1 MEDVFKIEGIQTTV
15 FDFDGTIA
23 NTMPFLSRLAVE
35 LITKAYFIEEKEA
48 LKRYRETTGLRFA
61 CQLEVIFP
69 NHPMNRKVA
78 KTFEQKKRKEIFK
91 LPLFADVI
99 STFTFL
105 KSCGIK
111 RFICSST
118 DEELVKEYCKMK
130 GLWDLVDGV
139 FGYKAGFEKFTQLAF
154 LIENC
159 GLNPKEVLFI
169 GDSLKDYEF
178 AKDKGIEFIG
188 ITGMF
193 SKEEFQKKG
202 ARAIDGLCEL
212 RRLLKG

>member
-1 MEDVFKIEGIQTTV
+1 MEDVFKIDGIQTTV

-35 LITKAYFIEEKEA
+35 LITEAYSIKKKEA
-48 LKRYRETTGLRFA
+48 LKKYRETTGLRFA
-61 CQLEVIFP
+61 CQLEVMFP
-69 NHPMNRKVA
+69 NHPKNRKVA
-78 KTFEQKKRKEIFK
+78 EIFEQRKRKGIFK
-91 LPLFADVI
+91 FPLFADVI

-118 DEELVKEYCKMK
+118 DEELVSEYCKMN

-139 FGYKAGFEKFTQLAF
+139 FGYRVGFEKFTQLAF
-154 LIENC
+154 LVDHY
-159 GLNPKEVLFI
+159 GLNPREMLFI

-178 AKDKGIEFIG
+178 AKEKRMEFVG

-202 ARAIDGLCEL
+202 AKAIDALSEL